1 MYSCT
6 GPAKII
12 QATPTYQEVIE
23 GEQIE
28 MKCVVTGMPT
38 PHVQIVKVVSA
49 SVSQPGT
56 DTEQMTDN
64 ASAVNRRKVI
74 KHAELSDSGVY
85 SCFASNTLVN
95 PPQGIH
101 KTTDTATFF
110 IKVVP
115 SKGKKSR

>member
-74 KHAELSDSGVY
+74 KHAAFDVSAPGSM
-85 SCFASNTLVN
+85 ATLECEWAVS
-95 PPQGIH
+95 
-101 KTTDTATFF
+101 T
-110 IKVVP
+110 
-115 SKGKKSR
+115 